1 MLNHLPRA
9 PSPGAF
15 QRSMDPRMSPGKA
28 PFMSAMKMTKPGMSM
43 MGPQGP
49 LGHYPPN
56 LRRDLNYPPG
66 SVEAT
71 MPLLKPRRRLTS
83 KDTGTPEAWRVMMS
97 LKSGLLAEST
107 WALDTINILLY
118 DDSTVGSFNL
128 SQLPG
133 FLELIVEYFRRYL
146 IEIFGILEEFEV
158 GAVAQKIILDP
169 AADQKDEAPADQ
181 ETESIAQPEPHAAP
195 GAEVEKAAAIVEK
208 TPPDTAEPAEVNGE
222 TEVSVKKEE
231 DGEKEVEAESGKA
244 VESKKESAETEPKP
258 KQASKYDRL
267 PIKIVHKEELM
278 EDMMEHLGYV
288 TEFTSGLL
296 HWQAGGGDS
305 TAHIQ
310 TQFEPRSEPP
320 ARAEGKTNKGEENR
334 EDDGKKHSP
343 VHEDGEQDHI
353 TLLEDEPRCRD
364 EAPLSTSSAGQD
376 ALAKRCLCVSNIV
389 RSLSFIPGNDLDMS
403 RHPAL
408 VLLLGKLLLLHHQHP
423 ERNRSPPGYRRDELQ
438 EQGSSSSEGEWW
450 WECLGLIRENAMVT
464 LANISGQLDL
474 STYPDTICLPI
485 LDGLLHW
492 MVCPS
497 AEAQDP
503 FPSATAHSQL
513 TPQRL
518 VLECLC
524 KLSIQGGNIDLLL
537 ATPPFSRQE
546 KLFTVLLRY
555 IAQRKAQVYR
565 EMAVALLSHLA
576 QGDPTAAC
584 AITMQK
590 GSVGNFVGFLED
602 GVSMAQYQQ
611 NPHSLLHMGHPPMDP
626 PSINMMCRAA
636 KGLLAMAKVAENKT
650 EFVLYESRLLDMSIS
665 SVLNAGVVA
674 IICQVLFHLGKL

>member
-1 MLNHLPRA
+1 
-9 PSPGAF
+9 
-15 QRSMDPRMSPGKA
+15 
-28 PFMSAMKMTKPGMSM
+28 
-43 MGPQGP
+43 
-49 LGHYPPN
+49 
-56 LRRDLNYPPG
+56 
-66 SVEAT
+66 

-169 AADQKDEAPADQ
+169 AADQKEEAPADQ
-181 ETESIAQPEPHAAP
+181 ETESSAQPEPHAAP

-267 PIKIVHKEELM
+267 PIKILHKEELT

-320 ARAEGKTNKGEENR
+320 ARAEGKTNKEEENR
-334 EDDGKKHSP
+334 EDDGKKHFTATIDDVLCARVDALSYAHP
-343 VHEDGEQDHI
+343 ARSLPSYPFRVHEDGEQDHI

-376 ALAKRCLCVSNIV
+376 AGQALPLCLQHRAQPV
-389 RSLSFIPGNDLDMS
+389 L
-403 RHPAL
+403 HP
-408 VLLLGKLLLLHHQHP
+408 
-423 ERNRSPPGYRRDELQ
+423 
-438 EQGSSSSEGEWW
+438 
-450 WECLGLIRENAMVT
+450 RE
-464 LANISGQLDL
+464 
-474 STYPDTICLPI
+474 
-485 LDGLLHW
+485 
-492 MVCPS
+492 
-497 AEAQDP
+497 
-503 FPSATAHSQL
+503 
-513 TPQRL
+513 
-518 VLECLC
+518 
-524 KLSIQGGNIDLLL
+524 
-537 ATPPFSRQE
+537 
-546 KLFTVLLRY
+546 
-555 IAQRKAQVYR
+555 
-565 EMAVALLSHLA
+565 
-576 QGDPTAAC
+576 
-584 AITMQK
+584 
-590 GSVGNFVGFLED
+590 
-602 GVSMAQYQQ
+602 
-611 NPHSLLHMGHPPMDP
+611 
-626 PSINMMCRAA
+626 
-636 KGLLAMAKVAENKT
+636 
-650 EFVLYESRLLDMSIS
+650 
-665 SVLNAGVVA
+665 
-674 IICQVLFHLGKL
+674 